1 MMRASFSPLLSL
13 SADLSCSILDHK
25 GDVVAQ
31 GNDIPVHL
39 GAMPFSAKGVLA
51 AFPLETWRPGDAV
64 LNNDPY
70 SGGSHL
76 PDMTLL
82 TPIFDADGVVGFAA
96 SRVHWPDIGGSSA
109 GSSSVTDEIVK
120 EGLRVPPV
128 KIMREGQPDD
138 GVWTLL
144 FANVRI
150 PDDRV
155 GDFRAQA
162 ACNARGVERVEEV
175 IARYGGPAVRQIF
188 VETQDYS
195 QRMVEAVLDDIPDG
209 TYRATQHLDGDGYS
223 EDTGN
228 GTSGSLSQL
237 KGRRLRFDFA
247 GTGRQARGPVGAPF
261 MTASV
266 CYYTILALAG
276 GAVPPNSGA
285 YRPVE
290 ISAPE
295 GSWSIRSILHR
306 SWPLIRKPLTASL
319 MCSSKRS
326 LRPFPAVRLPA
337 VMAARACLRL
347 AVSIRNAAGVSC
359 IWRQSVGEWA
369 RRRKDRASTG
379 TECIWETP

>member
-1 MMRASFSPLLSL
+1 MTATSILHDDPVTFEVVRGGLYAICEEMKSVMMRASFSPLLSL
-13 SADLSCSILDHK
+13 SADLSCAILDHK

-188 VETQDYS
+188 AETQDYS

-223 EDTGN
+223 EDSGN
-228 GTSGSLSQL
+228 GDFGISVTIEK

-247 GTGRQARGPVGAPF
+247 GT
-261 MTASV
+261 
-266 CYYTILALAG
+266 
-276 GAVPPNSGA
+276 
-285 YRPVE
+285 
-290 ISAPE
+290 
-295 GSWSIRSILHR
+295 
-306 SWPLIRKPLTASL
+306 
-319 MCSSKRS
+319 
-326 LRPFPAVRLPA
+326 
-337 VMAARACLRL
+337 
-347 AVSIRNAAGVSC
+347 
-359 IWRQSVGEWA
+359 
-369 RRRKDRASTG
+369 
-379 TECIWETP
+379 